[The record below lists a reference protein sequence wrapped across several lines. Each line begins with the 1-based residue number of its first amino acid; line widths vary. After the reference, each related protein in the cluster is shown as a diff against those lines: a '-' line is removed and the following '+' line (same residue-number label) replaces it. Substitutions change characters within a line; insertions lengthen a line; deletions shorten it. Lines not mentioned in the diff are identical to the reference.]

1 MPVSRLAAHAVPVL
15 DDHEL
20 VAGKLA
26 ALFGRSASRDVFDA
40 RCRESLSMLLP
51 SRPEETDFVAAV
63 NDFGEIVPELL
74 TADADLRQRI
84 RSRPALEW
92 RALQSR
98 TRPVS

>member
-15 DDHEL
+15 DEHEP
-20 VAGKLA
+20 VAGKLT

-51 SRPEETDFVAAV
+51 LRPEETDFVAAV
-63 NDFGEIVPELL
+63 NDRGEIVPDFL
-74 TADADLRQRI
+74 TADPDLRQRI
-84 RSRPALEW
+84 RSRHALEW

-98 TRPVS
+98 TRPGS